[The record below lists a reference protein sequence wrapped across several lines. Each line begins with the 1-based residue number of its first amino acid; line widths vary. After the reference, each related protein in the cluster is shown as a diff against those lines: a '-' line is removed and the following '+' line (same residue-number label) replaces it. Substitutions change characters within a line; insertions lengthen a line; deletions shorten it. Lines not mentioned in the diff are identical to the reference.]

1 MANSDLDKQG
11 KDDAHR
17 SVVSDALAS
26 NLDDLPAVITTAE
39 AARALRV
46 GVREIRQL
54 IDAGHLPAARL
65 GPRRVI
71 RIDRGVGRV
80 GLAEKS
86 IKNIRTTLH
95 TILVFAVKWD
105 YLDRMP
111 ELPDVVVP
119 EASFD
124 WYRPHEAAALVAA
137 ARDAWERAVLLFPLH
152 TGARMGEQRAI
163 RWADIDFDL
172 RRVYIRQSA
181 PKWLDEVKAP
191 KSNRQRWVDLSPELA
206 ISLRSIRH
214 GGPLVFCNDD
224 GTKLAPGQFH
234 EVLWAAQKRAGLR
247 RIKWHEPR
255 HSYASILASGGMPLL
270 MIRGLLGHQ
279 SSRMTERYAHL
290 AAGQSEAFVHLLSA
304 ASPALGPATSDASS
318 SGPRVGPRP
327 SHPRSTRVRSVAV
340 GSRTTSGRAAPEPWL
355 DTVRDRADA

>member
-1 MANSDLDKQG
+1 VAWPG
-11 KDDAHR
+11 
-17 SVVSDALAS
+17 SVW
-26 NLDDLPAVITTAE
+26 
-39 AARALRV
+39 RK
-46 GVREIRQL
+46 
-54 IDAGHLPAARL
+54 
-65 GPRRVI
+65 GPSR
-71 RIDRGVGRV
+71 
-80 GLAEKS
+80 
-86 IKNIRTTLH
+86 NIRTTLH
-95 TILVFAVKWD
+95 TILVFAIKWD

-137 ARDAWERAVLLFPLH
+137 ARDAWEQAVLLFPLH

-163 RWADIDFDL
+163 RWTDIDFDL
-172 RRVYIRQSA
+172 RRVCIRQSA

-191 KSNRQRWVDLSPELA
+191 KSNRQRWVDLSPEMA

-247 RIKWHEPR
+247 RIKWHELR

-290 AAGQSEAFVHLLSA
+290 AAGQSEAFVHLLSF
-304 ASPALGPATSDASS
+304 ASPTLGPAISDASP
-318 SGPRVGPRP
+318 SGPQVGPRP
-327 SHPRSTRVRSVAV
+327 PHQHN
-340 GSRTTSGRAAPEPWL
+340 
-355 DTVRDRADA
+355 